1 MLRDYQIEICSRVRE
16 AFEKHRSVM
25 MQMPT
30 GTGKTVVL
38 AEMVRQYLNSYAV
51 GHCNSYGDGDNDAA
65 GNGTSCAER
74 CRVLIVAHRI
84 ELIEQMGEHLERY
97 DIDYGFIARGKK
109 AKEMKSVMVASIQTI
124 SSQLNALTS
133 NLYPSF
139 IIIDEAHHAVAKTY
153 RQLWDAWPE
162 ARFLGLTATPYR
174 LSGEGF
180 TDLFDVLVDSWTVK
194 RFIAEGWLSAYDYYS
209 IRPESDEQKLI
220 DNLKKRGADGDFQM
234 KELHETLDVVP
245 CIERLFESFERFV
258 CDMKGI
264 VYAIDITHAEHIAE
278 YYREQGVVAYAI
290 SSKTPK
296 DERKAI
302 VERFKSSTGGI
313 QVLVSV
319 DLFSEGFDCP
329 DVEFIQMARP
339 TLSLAKYLQ
348 MVGRGLRA
356 HEGKECCTII
366 DNVGLYRRFGLPSG
380 ERNWG
385 VYFGGLKDGRM
396 KELNNLGFD
405 LNHNSGSFRKEGDAP
420 LVKIVGHEG
429 MAARFKR
436 LGRAGF
442 ERKKKA
448 VLLSGKRKKV
458 WVWVDTLTG
467 ITFERNPVAV
477 DFKGVE
483 MMTDDG
489 LTFYPRIRSKWV
501 DGKSGINRK
510 ALETQVGDGF
520 GWMKR
525 YVSLYEPD
533 KVYELQ
539 EVMAGGMRVYKDE
552 KGKTFFQQDLDSP
565 LVSKEEAGGK
575 KAFMVLCEARK
586 EEWKAKVW
594 ESRRNCFVHVDAT
607 TGAWCLDGGQAE
619 KDGEF
624 YRIVDRECWFDGN
637 TGFVYHH
644 RPVVRYRGFV
654 KLVYDGDLVYIMNIH
669 EERFI
674 AYHNWEIRADD
685 GICTIGNKLYLKR
698 NKDGKALW
706 IRKRSGDFQM
716 FVVNEPM
723 MVEDSQKRPLTIDVQ
738 MMIINKYGKEIEK
751 KQIKREV

>member
-1 MLRDYQIEICSRVRE
+1 MLRDYQIDICSRVRE
-16 AFEKHRSVM
+16 ALEKHRSVM

-38 AEMVRQYLNSYAV
+38 AEMVKRLRMKDE
-51 GHCNSYGDGDNDAA
+51 GL
-65 GNGTSCAER
+65 R
-74 CRVLIVAHRI
+74 ILIVAHRI
-84 ELIEQMGEHLERY
+84 ELIEQTGEHLERY
-97 DIDYGFIARGKK
+97 DIDYGVIAGGKK
-109 AKEMKSVMVASIQTI
+109 VKEIKPVMIASIQTL
-124 SSQLNALTS
+124 SSKLNALTACLS
-133 NLYPSF
+133 PSF

-209 IRPESDEQKLI
+209 IRPESDDQKLI

-234 KELHETLDVVP
+234 KEMHETLDVVP
-245 CIERLFESFERFV
+245 CIERLFESFERFAY
-258 CDMKGI
+258 DKKGI
-264 VYAIDITHAEHIAE
+264 VYAIDIAHAEHIAE
-278 YYREQGVVAYAI
+278 YFREQGVNAVAI
-290 SSKTPK
+290 SSKTPSS
-296 DERKAI
+296 ERQQLLA
-302 VERFKSSTGGI
+302 RFKSDLVSYPSHI

-329 DVEFIQMARP
+329 DVEFIQLARP

-348 MVGRGLRA
+348 MVGRGLRV

-380 ERNWG
+380 ERAWG
-385 VYFGGLKDGRM
+385 MFFEGLKDEKNERLNILGLN
-396 KELNNLGFD
+396 LNN
-405 LNHNSGSFRKEGDAP
+405 GSVREEGDAA
-420 LVKIVGHEG
+420 LVKIVGHNG
-429 MAARFKR
+429 MAARFDE
-436 LGRAGF
+436 LGKAGF
-442 ERKKKA
+442 ERKKN
-448 VLLSGKRKKV
+448 GKV

-467 ITFERNPVAV
+467 ITFERHPVVV

-489 LTFYPRIRSKWV
+489 LTFYPRIRSKWE
-501 DGKSGINRK
+501 DGKCGINRK

-525 YVSLYEPD
+525 YVSLHEPD
-533 KVYELQ
+533 KVFELQ
-539 EVMAGGMRVYKDE
+539 EVMDNGMRVYKDE
-552 KGKTFFQQDLDSP
+552 KGKTYFQQDLDSP
-565 LVSKEEAGGK
+565 LVGKEEAGGK
-575 KAFMVLCEARK
+575 EAFMALCDKRQ
-586 EEWKAKVW
+586 EEWKTKVR
-594 ESRRNCFVHVDAT
+594 ERRRNGFLHIDVT
-607 TGAWCLDGGQAE
+607 TGEWGLYGQRAE

-624 YRIVDRECWFDGN
+624 YRIVASQPHDGGSPQSKERERWFDGN
-637 TGFVYHH
+637 TGFIYEH
-644 RPVVRYRGFV
+644 RPIVRYRGFV
-654 KLVYDGDLVYIMNIH
+654 KLVYDGELVYIMNIR

-685 GICTIGNKLYLKR
+685 GICTIGNKLYLKS

-706 IRKRSGDFQM
+706 IRKRSGDFQV
-716 FVVNEPM
+716 FVVDEPM
-723 MVEDSQKRPLTIDVQ
+723 MVDDYEKRTLITDAQ

-751 KQIKREV
+751 KRIKREV

>member
-1 MLRDYQIEICSRVRE
+1 MDICARVRE
-16 AFEKHRSVM
+16 AFGKHRSVM

-38 AEMVRQYLNSYAV
+38 VQLVREYLDSYA
-51 GHCNSYGDGDNDAA
+51 DL
-65 GNGTSCAER
+65 NGG

-97 DIDYGFIARGKK
+97 DIGYGVIAGGKK
-109 AKEMKSVMVASIQTI
+109 ANMQQAVMIASIQTLHANI
-124 SSQLNALTS
+124 CTLSASLS
-133 NLYPSF
+133 PSF

-174 LSGEGF
+174 LSGVGF
-180 TDLFDVLVDSWTVK
+180 TDLFEVLIDSWTVK
-194 RFIAEGWLSAYDYYS
+194 RFIAEGWLSAFDYYS
-209 IRPESDEQKLI
+209 IRPESDEQQLI

-234 KELHETLDVVP
+234 KELHETLDVAP
-245 CIERLFESFERFV
+245 CIERLFESFERFAF
-258 CDMKGI
+258 DKKGI
-264 VYAIDITHAEHIAE
+264 VYAIDIAHADHIAA
-278 YYREQGVVAYAI
+278 YYREQGVNAMTL
-290 SSKTPK
+290 SSKTPR
-296 DERKAI
+296 DERKVV
-302 VERFKSSTGGI
+302 VEAFRTSNVIEHRELLKGKPI

-385 VYFGGLKDGRM
+385 VYFGGLKDERM
-396 KELNNLGFD
+396 KELNNLDFG
-405 LNHNSGSFRKEGDAP
+405 LNHNSGSLREEGDAA

-429 MAARFKR
+429 MASRFDR
-436 LGRAGF
+436 LGKAGF

-448 VLLSGKRKKV
+448 KV

-467 ITFERNPVAV
+467 ITFERHPVVV

-489 LTFYPRIRSKWV
+489 LTFYPRIRSKWI

-520 GWMKR
+520 GWMKH
-525 YVSLYEPD
+525 YVSLREPD

-552 KGKTFFQQDLDSP
+552 EGNTYFQQDLDSP
-565 LVSKEEAGGK
+565 LVSKEDAGGK
-575 KAFMVLCEARK
+575 RAFMAMCDERQ
-586 EEWKAKVW
+586 EEWKRKVR
-594 ESRRNCFVHVDAT
+594 ERRSNGFVQVDAT
-607 TGAWCLDGGQAE
+607 TGTWCLQGRLVEQ
-619 KDGEF
+619 DGEF
-624 YRIVDRECWFDGN
+624 YRIVDGGRWFDGN
-637 TGFVYHH
+637 TGFIYEH

-654 KLVYDGDLVYIMNIH
+654 KLVYDGDVVYIMNIH

-685 GICTIGNKLYLKR
+685 GICTIGNKLYLR
-698 NKDGKALW
+698 SDKDGKALW
-706 IRKRSGDFQM
+706 IRKRSGDFQL
-716 FVVNEPM
+716 FVVNAPI
-723 MVEDSQKRPLTIDVQ
+723 VEERSKHTLMYDTQL
-738 MMIINKYGKEIEK
+738 MIINKYGKEVEV
-751 KQIKREV
+751 KQS

>member
-1 MLRDYQIEICSRVRE
+1 MLRDYQIDICSRVRE
-16 AFEKHRSVM
+16 ALEKHRSVM

-38 AEMVRQYLNSYAV
+38 AEMVKRLRIKDE
-51 GHCNSYGDGDNDAA
+51 GL
-65 GNGTSCAER
+65 R
-74 CRVLIVAHRI
+74 FLIVAHRI
-84 ELIEQMGEHLERY
+84 ELIEQTGEHLERY
-97 DIDYGFIARGKK
+97 DIDYGVIAGGKK
-109 AKEMKSVMVASIQTI
+109 VKEIKPVMIASIQTL
-124 SSQLNALTS
+124 SCKLNALTACLS
-133 NLYPSF
+133 PSL

-209 IRPESDEQKLI
+209 IRPESDDQKLI

-234 KELHETLDVVP
+234 KEMHETLDVVP
-245 CIERLFESFERFV
+245 CIERLFESFERFAY
-258 CDMKGI
+258 DKKGI
-264 VYAIDITHAEHIAE
+264 VYAIDIAHAEHIAE
-278 YYREQGVVAYAI
+278 YFREQGVNAVAI
-290 SSKTPK
+290 SSKTPSS
-296 DERKAI
+296 ERQQLLA
-302 VERFKSSTGGI
+302 RFKSDLVSCPSHI

-329 DVEFIQMARP
+329 DVEFIQLARP

-348 MVGRGLRA
+348 MVGRGLRV

-380 ERNWG
+380 ERNWE
-385 VYFGGLKDGRM
+385 VYFGGLKDERM
-396 KELNNLGFD
+396 KELNNLDFD
-405 LNHNSGSFRKEGDAP
+405 LNHNSGSVREEGDAA
-420 LVKIVGHEG
+420 LVKIVGHKG
-429 MAARFKR
+429 MAARFDE
-436 LGRAGF
+436 LGKAGF
-442 ERKKKA
+442 ERKKN
-448 VLLSGKRKKV
+448 GKV

-467 ITFERNPVAV
+467 ITFERHPVVV

-489 LTFYPRIRSKWV
+489 LTFYPRIRSKWE
-501 DGKSGINRK
+501 DGKCGINRK

-525 YVSLYEPD
+525 YVSLHEPD

-539 EVMAGGMRVYKDE
+539 EVMDNGMRVYKDE
-552 KGKTFFQQDLDSP
+552 KGKTYFQQDLDSP
-565 LVSKEEAGGK
+565 LVGKEEAGGK
-575 KAFMVLCEARK
+575 EAFMALCDKRL
-586 EEWKAKVW
+586 EEWKTKVR
-594 ESRRNCFVHVDAT
+594 ERRRNGFLHIDVT
-607 TGAWCLDGGQAE
+607 TGEWGLYGQRAE

-624 YRIVDRECWFDGN
+624 YRIVASQPHDGGCPQSKERERWFDGN
-637 TGFVYHH
+637 TGFIYEH
-644 RPVVRYRGFV
+644 RPIVRYRGFV
-654 KLVYDGDLVYIMNIH
+654 KLVYDGELVYIMNIR

-685 GICTIGNKLYLKR
+685 GICTIGNKLYLKS

-706 IRKRSGDFQM
+706 IRKRSGDFQV
-716 FVVNEPM
+716 FVVDEPM
-723 MVEDSQKRPLTIDVQ
+723 MVDDYEKRTLITDAQ
-738 MMIINKYGKEIEK
+738 MVIINKYGKEIEK
-751 KQIKREV
+751 KRIKREV

>member
-1 MLRDYQIEICSRVRE
+1 MLRDYQIDICSRVRE
-16 AFEKHRSVM
+16 ALEKHRSVM

-38 AEMVRQYLNSYAV
+38 AEMVKRLRMKDE
-51 GHCNSYGDGDNDAA
+51 GL
-65 GNGTSCAER
+65 R
-74 CRVLIVAHRI
+74 ILIVAHRI
-84 ELIEQMGEHLERY
+84 ELIEQTGEHLERY
-97 DIDYGFIARGKK
+97 DIDYGVIAGGKK
-109 AKEMKSVMVASIQTI
+109 VKEIKPVMIASIQTL
-124 SSQLNALTS
+124 SSKLNALTACLS
-133 NLYPSF
+133 PSF

-194 RFIAEGWLSAYDYYS
+194 RFIAEGWLSAFDYYS
-209 IRPESDEQKLI
+209 IRPESDDQKLI

-234 KELHETLDVVP
+234 KEMHETLDVAP
-245 CIERLFESFERFV
+245 CIERLFESFERFAY
-258 CDMKGI
+258 DKKGI
-264 VYAIDITHAEHIAE
+264 VYAIDIAHAEHIAE
-278 YYREQGVVAYAI
+278 YFREQGVNAVAI
-290 SSKTPK
+290 SSKTPSS
-296 DERKAI
+296 ERQQLLA
-302 VERFKSSTGGI
+302 RFKSDLVSYPSHI

-329 DVEFIQMARP
+329 DVEFIQLARP

-348 MVGRGLRA
+348 MVGRGLRV

-380 ERNWG
+380 ERAWG
-385 VYFGGLKDGRM
+385 MFFEGLKDEKNERLNILGLY
-396 KELNNLGFD
+396 LNN
-405 LNHNSGSFRKEGDAP
+405 GSVREEGDAA
-420 LVKIVGHEG
+420 LVKIVGHKG
-429 MAARFKR
+429 MAARFDE
-436 LGRAGF
+436 LGKAGF
-442 ERKKKA
+442 ERKKN
-448 VLLSGKRKKV
+448 GKV

-467 ITFERNPVAV
+467 ITFERHPVVV

-501 DGKSGINRK
+501 DGKCGINRK

-525 YVSLYEPD
+525 YVSLHEPD
-533 KVYELQ
+533 KVYELK
-539 EVMAGGMRVYKDE
+539 EVMDNGMRVYKDE
-552 KGKTFFQQDLDSP
+552 KGKTYFQQDLDSP
-565 LVSKEEAGGK
+565 LVGKEEAGGK
-575 KAFMVLCEARK
+575 EAFMALCDKRL
-586 EEWKAKVW
+586 EEWKTKVL
-594 ESRRNCFVHVDAT
+594 ERRRNGFLHI
-607 TGAWCLDGGQAE
+607 DG
-619 KDGEF
+619 D
-624 YRIVDRECWFDGN
+624 
-637 TGFVYHH
+637 TGFVYEH

-654 KLVYDGDLVYIMNIH
+654 KLVYDGELVYIMNIR

-685 GICTIGNKLYLKR
+685 GICTIGNKLYLKS
-698 NKDGKALW
+698 NKDGEALW
-706 IRKRSGDFQM
+706 IRKRSGDFQV
-716 FVVNEPM
+716 FVVDEPM
-723 MVEDSQKRPLTIDVQ
+723 

-751 KQIKREV
+751 KRVKEEGTKTKQFGV

>member
-1 MLRDYQIEICSRVRE
+1 MLRDYQIDICSRVRE
-16 AFEKHRSVM
+16 ALKKHRSVM

-38 AEMVRQYLNSYAV
+38 AEMVKRLRMKDE
-51 GHCNSYGDGDNDAA
+51 GL
-65 GNGTSCAER
+65 R
-74 CRVLIVAHRI
+74 ILIVAHRI
-84 ELIEQMGEHLERY
+84 ELIEQTGEHLERY
-97 DIDYGFIARGKK
+97 DIDYGVIAGGKK
-109 AKEMKSVMVASIQTI
+109 VKEIKPVMIASIQTL
-124 SSQLNALTS
+124 SSKLNALTACLS
-133 NLYPSF
+133 PSF

-153 RQLWDAWPE
+153 RRLWDAWPE

-209 IRPESDEQKLI
+209 IRPESDDQKLI

-234 KELHETLDVVP
+234 KEMHETLDVAP
-245 CIERLFESFERFV
+245 CIERLFESFERFAY
-258 CDMKGI
+258 DKKGI
-264 VYAIDITHAEHIAE
+264 VYAIDIAHAEHIAE
-278 YYREQGVVAYAI
+278 YFREQGVNAVAI
-290 SSKTPK
+290 SSKTPSS
-296 DERKAI
+296 ERQQLLA
-302 VERFKSSTGGI
+302 RFKSDLVSYPSHI

-329 DVEFIQMARP
+329 DVEFIQLARP

-348 MVGRGLRA
+348 MVGRGLRV

-380 ERNWG
+380 ERAWG
-385 VYFGGLKDGRM
+385 MFFEGLKDEKNERLNILGLY
-396 KELNNLGFD
+396 LNN
-405 LNHNSGSFRKEGDAP
+405 GSVREEGDAA
-420 LVKIVGHEG
+420 LVKIVGHKG
-429 MAARFKR
+429 MAARFDE
-436 LGRAGF
+436 LGKAGF
-442 ERKKKA
+442 ERKKN
-448 VLLSGKRKKV
+448 GKV

-467 ITFERNPVAV
+467 ITFERHPVVV

-501 DGKSGINRK
+501 DGKCGINRK

-525 YVSLYEPD
+525 YVSLREPD

-539 EVMAGGMRVYKDE
+539 EVMDNGMRVYKDE
-552 KGKTFFQQDLDSP
+552 NGKTYFQQDLDCP

-575 KAFMVLCEARK
+575 EAFKALCDKRL
-586 EEWKAKVW
+586 EEWKTKVL
-594 ESRRNCFVHVDAT
+594 ERRRNGFLH
-607 TGAWCLDGGQAE
+607 
-619 KDGEF
+619 
-624 YRIVDRECWFDGN
+624 IDGN
-637 TGFVYHH
+637 TRFIYEH

-654 KLVYDGDLVYIMNIH
+654 KLVYDGELVYIMNIR

-685 GICTIGNKLYLKR
+685 GICTIGNKLYLKS

-706 IRKRSGDFQM
+706 IRKRSGDFQV
-716 FVVNEPM
+716 FVVDEPM
-723 MVEDSQKRPLTIDVQ
+723 MV
-738 MMIINKYGKEIEK
+738 IINKYGKEIEK
-751 KQIKREV
+751 KRVKERKNK